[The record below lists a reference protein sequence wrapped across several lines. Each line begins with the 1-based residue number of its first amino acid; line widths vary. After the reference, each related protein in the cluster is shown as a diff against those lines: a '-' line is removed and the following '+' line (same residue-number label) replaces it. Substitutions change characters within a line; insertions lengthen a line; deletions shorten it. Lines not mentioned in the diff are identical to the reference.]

1 VLRKRRRG
9 ADDSSFVAMRTI
21 LKLSLLLFLCAPLAH
36 PQSPLV
42 AGTAPVF
49 EAGLGYSYTH
59 ADIPSQSW
67 LGLNG
72 VLLSGNADFNRYW
85 GVKAEIGYARQSD
98 AFSTNHSADML
109 TYMGG
114 PVFYPLRRRRYD
126 VYAEALF
133 GGARETGVNIDP
145 AGQLVTGF
153 VNRFAWAGGG
163 GVQFRLFRPFSV
175 RAGADYL
182 RTTFFNSNILL
193 QGQTNLRA
201 SVSLVY
207 TFGENER

>member
-1 VLRKRRRG
+1 
-9 ADDSSFVAMRTI
+9 MRTI
-21 LKLSLLLFLCAPLAH
+21 LKLSLFFSLCAPLAH
-36 PQSPLV
+36 AQNPLV
-42 AGTAPVF
+42 AGTAPVL
-49 EAGLGYSYTH
+49 EAGLGYSYTR
-59 ADIPSQSW
+59 ADIPSQSS

-72 VLLSGNADFNRYW
+72 VLLSGNADFSRYW
-85 GVKAEIGYARQSD
+85 GVKAEVGYARQGN
-98 AFSTNHSADML
+98 AFSTGHSADML

-114 PVFYPLRRRRYD
+114 PVFYPMRRPRYNF
-126 VYAEALF
+126 YAEVLF
-133 GGARETGVNIDP
+133 GGARETGVNIDTTG
-145 AGQLVTGF
+145 ALVTGW

-182 RTTFFNSNILL
+182 RTKFFNSNIVL

>member
-1 VLRKRRRG
+1 
-9 ADDSSFVAMRTI
+9 MRTI
-21 LKLSLLLFLCAPLAH
+21 LKLSLLLFLCVPLAH
-36 PQSPLV
+36 AQNPLV
-42 AGTAPVF
+42 AGTAPVL
-49 EAGLGYSYTH
+49 EAGAGYSYTR
-59 ADIPSQSW
+59 ADVPSQSS

-72 VLLSGNADFNRYW
+72 VLLSGNADFSRYW
-85 GVKAEIGYARQSD
+85 GVKAEVGYAREGN
-98 AFSTNHSADML
+98 AFSTGHTADML

-114 PVFYPLRRRRYD
+114 PVFYPIRRRRYNL
-126 VYAEALF
+126 YAEALF
-133 GGARETGVNIDP
+133 GAARETGVNVDS
-145 AGQLVTGF
+145 TGALITGY

-182 RTTFFNSNILL
+182 HTTFFNSNIVL

-207 TFGENER
+207 TFGEKER